1 MMQML
6 DLKALGETIARRR
19 AALKLTQAALAARA
33 RVSRATVDALE
44 NGRAAELGYT
54 KIARLL
60 AALELNLRVVE
71 ASGGRPTLEDLLA
84 EDDDQGL
91 DQPR

>member
-1 MMQML
+1 ML
-6 DLKALGETIARRR
+6 DLTALGETIARRR
-19 AALKLTQAALAARA
+19 AALKLTQSALGSRA
-33 RVSRATVDALE
+33 RISRATIDALE
-44 NGRAAELGYT
+44 NGRAAELGFT

-60 AALELNLRVVE
+60 AALELDLRVVE
-71 ASGGRPTLEDLLA
+71 ASRGRPTLEDLLA